1 MNSALVASSSSLSTA
16 PTTGRWTYD
25 VFLSF
30 RGEDTR
36 NNFVD
41 HLYSALDQ
49 AGICTF
55 KDDEKLQRGNSISP
69 ELMKAIEE
77 SMVSLVIFSKNY
89 ANSSWC
95 LEELVKIMECRDIV
109 RQKVLPVFYDVDP
122 SDVRG
127 QKRSFQTA
135 FQLHEEKL
143 IDDDSEKVKRWREAL
158 KTAANI
164 SGWDVTASG
173 LVLLHYISL
182 VTLRYSLLIELLI
195 KLQTLLHKGADDV
208 CFIGVWGMGGIGKT
222 TIARAVYRQIS
233 YAFDGSSF
241 LEDVREN
248 GSDKTGLKSLQE
260 KLLSEILMQKDL
272 KLKDCDDGACQIERR
287 LCRKK
292 VLVVLDDVDNIKQLQ
307 FLAGARDWFGPGSR
321 IMITTRDEHLL
332 CYAQEKYAP
341 ELLKQTE
348 AMKLFSRYA
357 FMENTP
363 PKEFEELS
371 RVVVSHTGHLPLAL
385 KVLGS
390 HFCKRS
396 LEFWQSALK
405 TLAKI
410 PHNEING
417 ALKLSYDGL
426 NILEKKIFLHIAC
439 FFKGRERLHV
449 TRILDALGFEAVSG
463 VIVLIEKSLL
473 SISYGDLQMHDLIQE
488 MGQCVVRECYPNTMV
503 WVLEELKEVMTTI
516 NRLEAVEA
524 IVTPWKID
532 RPIVCCS
539 AEYLKSMKNLRL
551 LEVKEGFTSDE
562 PTYFPEQLRWLSWP
576 NYPFDSLRITREMIK
591 LVGLYIPYGLIR
603 QLHIE
608 IKVIFPN
615 LKYINLESS
624 LSITK
629 FPTIVGVP
637 NLEWL
642 NLSFCDNLVN
652 VHESVF
658 VHKKIIYLNLSHCES
673 LENFPACIRM
683 KSLKTLLLDGCNR
696 LERFPQFS
704 TDMEKLSVLDIQRSR
719 NIWAL
724 PSSIR
729 ILTGLTT
736 LLMGGCFGQGS
747 ESVIPDLLRQ
757 DSLVLSSLRVPDLSK
772 NLLGRSFPINQHTVC
787 PSLEGFDLFGST
799 FSRLPA
805 TISQLSHLKL
815 LDLSHCYNLKG
826 VPELPPCIQVLRAGH
841 CTSLKTIGDLSNKY
855 KWLFKISVRGCFKL
869 TEDRESQSHIS
880 NMLMKSLVQECAAV
894 NHRLSITVPGSKIP
908 IWFSNKRL
916 GNEIDLYLPH
926 NQISKMIGLAI
937 CCRVSSFYIDSLTI
951 RFKPSSSYEENLL
964 IGNPAHSAE
973 SVDCIWVG
981 YLAFDILGN
990 LCHGFEYENLIITF
1004 EHHNVVENGVCVVY
1018 KDDIKPTTGTASWIS
1033 DYEELGRNDYH
1044 SEELQHGRWSSPTFS
1059 FVNWKTSDQ
1068 NSVTVHI

>member
-463 VIVLIEKSLL
+463 IIVLIEKSLL

-516 NRLEAVEA
+516 N
-524 IVTPWKID
+524 
-532 RPIVCCS
+532 
-539 AEYLKSMKNLRL
+539 
-551 LEVKEGFTSDE
+551 
-562 PTYFPEQLRWLSWP
+562 
-576 NYPFDSLRITREMIK
+576 
-591 LVGLYIPYGLIR
+591 
-603 QLHIE
+603 
-608 IKVIFPN
+608 VIFPN

-704 TDMEKLSVLDIQRSR
+704 TDMEKLS
-719 NIWAL
+719 
-724 PSSIR
+724 
-729 ILTGLTT
+729 
-736 LLMGGCFGQGS
+736 
-747 ESVIPDLLRQ
+747 
-757 DSLVLSSLRVPDLSK
+757 
-772 NLLGRSFPINQHTVC
+772 
-787 PSLEGFDLFGST
+787 
-799 FSRLPA
+799 
-805 TISQLSHLKL
+805 
-815 LDLSHCYNLKG
+815 
-826 VPELPPCIQVLRAGH
+826 
-841 CTSLKTIGDLSNKY
+841 
-855 KWLFKISVRGCFKL
+855 
-869 TEDRESQSHIS
+869 
-880 NMLMKSLVQECAAV
+880 ECAAV

-908 IWFSNKRL
+908 NWFSNKRL

-1004 EHHNVVENGVCVVY
+1004 EHHNVVECGVCVVY
-1018 KDDIKPTTGTASWIS
+1018 KDDIKPTTGTESWIS

-1044 SEELQHGRWSSPTFS
+1044 SEELQHGRWSSPTFF